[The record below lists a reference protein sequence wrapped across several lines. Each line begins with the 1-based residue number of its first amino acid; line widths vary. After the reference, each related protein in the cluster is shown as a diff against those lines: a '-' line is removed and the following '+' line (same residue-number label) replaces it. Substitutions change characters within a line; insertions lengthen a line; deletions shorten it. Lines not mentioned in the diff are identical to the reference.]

1 MRVYMPMEM
10 EELYRGGGLRE
21 WMSVGVEEYGRG
33 GLGSVLKSEWG
44 IWGMER
50 GIGECVTEKVRE
62 YGNEG
67 SGGVLE

>member
-10 EELYRGGGLRE
+10 EELYRGGLRE
-21 WMSVGVEEYGRG
+21 WMSVGVEEYGTG

-44 IWGMER
+44 IGGRER